1 MYIYKMEI
9 YILEIGVSQAQMQ
22 FTKLLDKVS
31 IIVDKKSKIK
41 KAVILPYDEYQKLIK
56 NQKKNPSE
64 KKEETFD
71 DFVGILSDSFKS
83 EDERYKQIVK

>member
-1 MYIYKMEI
+1 MNMT
-9 YILEIGVSQAQMQ
+9 QASSAQ
-22 FTKLLDKVS
+22 TVG
-31 IIVDKKSKIK
+31 I
-41 KAVILPYDEYQKLIK
+41 IK

-64 KKEETFD
+64 KKKETFD